1 MSLIMRNFAKIEL
14 RIFIIKTFDNMSQDD
29 FHIVLFNED
38 DVRYYIIFINFRFW
52 YKTGKI
58 GKLD

>member
-29 FHIVLFNED
+29 FHIVLFNEFISF
-38 DVRYYIIFINFRFW
+38 DVR
-52 YKTGKI
+52 
-58 GKLD
+58 